1 MSRLQQKN
9 CRAKYIAAVFFRKNN
24 NRSVVVRRDRAA
36 FLVIS
41 HGTDGEVEHQD
52 VKCIFVI
59 GTVYYKVLS
68 EVPDLLVD
76 GCHNPFLLV
85 VDFIIP
91 THEVALNVPVFE
103 VNVEFGLEQG
113 KFLLDHADFPT
124 VFPNGLGR

>member
-1 MSRLQQKN
+1 MALMARLSIRTSSASSSLAQ
-9 CRAKYIAAVFFRKNN
+9 
-24 NRSVVVRRDRAA
+24 S
-36 FLVIS
+36 
-41 HGTDGEVEHQD
+41 
-52 VKCIFVI
+52 
-59 GTVYYKVLS
+59 YYKVLS